1 MTLRVRLLL
10 TGLATAVPLALG
22 YLLVDAQQRLANKE
36 QELQLSLE
44 LDVRNGLRERCE
56 ARPPETGRPGRGGS
70 PDFARENR
78 RERRGRGR
86 GPGRGPGPGGA
97 FEYFAYDAEGRASS
111 ADAPAL
117 SADERDG
124 GRLSTWWSDVVNG
137 PAIVMPLAPDGP
149 CAFVLARI
157 PPHPRE
163 RRDQLEALAFVV
175 LGVLAASWIAGGPL
189 IARLRR
195 LESSTHRSAASQYA
209 EAISVEGH
217 DEVAGVAAAFNE
229 AGRQVRAHL
238 LDVQAREATLRT
250 YVANTTHDVA
260 IPLTVLQ
267 GHLAALDR
275 NLGPTTPDR
284 QLVQSAIQEAHY
296 MSSLLRNLGTVTA
309 LDSPDDVVIKTA
321 VDLSALVSRVV
332 ARHCQMARA
341 QGVSL
346 DFSVPDPALIIQSD
360 PTLLEQAL
368 SNLVDNAVRYNHA
381 DGHVAVL
388 LDREGAGDGFRLSV
402 TDDGPGISAE
412 ELSRLTTRW
421 FRGSDARTRRP
432 DGKGL
437 GLAIAAES
445 VNRLGMT
452 LSFASPTEGVPG
464 LRAEIV
470 ARPST

>member
-10 TGLATAVPLALG
+10 TGLATAVPLAIG
-22 YLLVDAQQRLANKE
+22 YFFVDTQQRLANRE

-56 ARPPETGRPGRGGS
+56 ADPPRTGRPGRGGS

-78 RERRGRGR
+78 GGRRGRGR
-86 GPGRGPGPGGA
+86 GPGPSGA
-97 FEYFAYDAEGRASS
+97 FEYFAYFADGQASSEDAPPLPAEGR
-111 ADAPAL
+111 
-117 SADERDG
+117 EG
-124 GRLSTWWSDVVNG
+124 GRVGAWWSDIVDG
-137 PAIVMPLAPDGP
+137 PALVMRLAPDGP

-157 PPHPRE
+157 PPRPRE
-163 RRDQLEALAFVV
+163 RRDQLAALALVV
-175 LGVLAASWIAGGPL
+175 VAVLAASWLAGGPL

-195 LESSTHRSAASQYA
+195 LEASTHRAASTQYA
-209 EAISVEGH
+209 EPIPVEGH

-260 IPLTVLQ
+260 TPLTVLQ
-267 GHLAALDR
+267 GHLAALDHS
-275 NLGPTTPDR
+275 LAPSSPER

-309 LDSPDDVVIKTA
+309 LDSPDAVAVKTA

-332 ARHCQMARA
+332 ARHGTMARA
-341 QGVSL
+341 LGVSL
-346 DFSVPDPALIIQSD
+346 DFSVPEPPLIIQSD
-360 PTLLEQAL
+360 PTLFEQAL
-368 SNLVDNAVRYNHA
+368 SNLVDNAVRYNRVG
-381 DGHVAVL
+381 GHVAVL
-388 LDREGAGDGFRLSV
+388 LDHQGSGDGFRLSV
-402 TDDGPGISAE
+402 TDDGPGVSADD
-412 ELSRLTTRW
+412 LSRLTTRW
-421 FRGSDARTRRP
+421 FRGSGARTRRP

-445 VNRLGMT
+445 VKRIGLT
-452 LSFASPTEGVPG
+452 LSFASPSGSGAG
-464 LRAEIV
+464 LRAEI
-470 ARPST
+470 AAGPPATGA